1 MVTGGGA
8 GGRAEGRGGADEGV
22 AHGNDRAATGAIGDA
37 AEQQALAYLLDQ
49 GLRLVQRN
57 YRVARGPSARG
68 GEIDLIMRERDG
80 TLVFVEVRSR
90 SASGHGGAAATVGP
104 AKQRSL
110 ILAARHF
117 LLRWPE
123 PPPCRFDVVAIDAG
137 QLQWIRAAFDAPD

>member
-1 MVTGGGA
+1 MAAERQLRGA
-8 GGRAEGRGGADEGV
+8 RAEQAAAALLVRAGLTQV
-22 AHGNDRAATGAIGDA
+22 AAN
-37 AEQQALAYLLDQ
+37 
-49 GLRLVQRN
+49 
-57 YRVARGPSARG
+57 ARFRG
-68 GEIDLIMRERDG
+68 GELDLVMLDGAPAAG